1 MMASMFVA
9 CSNKNEAPKAKKIGS
24 FRMETGHMV
33 LKGLLREANVNA
45 EFIYLESQQAIVEA
59 VKNGEVDFG
68 MVNSGFGFVA
78 GKS

>member
-1 MMASMFVA
+1 
-9 CSNKNEAPKAKKIGS
+9 
-24 FRMETGHMV
+24 MV

-78 GKS
+78 GKSGLHVAYHAGDFQEGFPCCR